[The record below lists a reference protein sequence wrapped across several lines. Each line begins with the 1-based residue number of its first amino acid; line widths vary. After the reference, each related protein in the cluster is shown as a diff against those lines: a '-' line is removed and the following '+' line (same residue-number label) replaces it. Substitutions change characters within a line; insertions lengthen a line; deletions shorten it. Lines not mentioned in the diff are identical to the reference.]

1 MPGFKSSRGGYGR
14 DRGMSYKKRNDGDR
28 FGGDRSE
35 RREDRRGE
43 RRGGLERRGPLVM
56 HDVTCAKCGK
66 LTQVPFKPSGS
77 KPVYCSDC
85 FRKTGDSGFSDSR
98 REPSGSGQLDIINK
112 KLDKIM
118 EALEIK

>member
-14 DRGMSYKKRNDGDR
+14 DRGVSYKKRNDGDR
-28 FGGDRSE
+28 FGRD
-35 RREDRRGE
+35 REDRRDE
-43 RRGGLERRGPLVM
+43 RRGPRTFERRGPLVM

-85 FRKTGDSGFSDSR
+85 FRKGDSGFSDSR
-98 REPSGSGQLDIINK
+98 KESAGSGQLDIINK